1 MNDLKNRI
9 KKVIKLTDLADY
21 LKISRPTLYKL
32 IDSYD
37 SEEYDKI
44 EKKQLELFNYI
55 NDTPNLSKKQ
65 VVNFIVQN
73 KIINMGEENNSISSF
88 VGKYECTGSIGD
100 EQEEAIRNIII
111 SKNIGSLVD
120 LINRFCFL
128 TSKED
133 LNYSEQEELL
143 FINYIKD
150 LASKKEIIPEKIIND
165 YKERKG
171 GK

>member
-32 IDSYD
+32 IDNYN

-133 LNYSEQEELL
+133 LNDSEQEELL